1 MSIISNISRS
11 NYALVTMPFQTD
23 RHTDMNDHSIL
34 LYWFRPH
41 EVMTKIKISIILIAW
56 YTARILN
63 YANFTIELYDQ
74 VQLYYIVIIEVR
86 KSNNTIMLNP

>member
-1 MSIISNISRS
+1 M
-11 NYALVTMPFQTD
+11 TTPFRID
-23 RHTDMNDHSIL
+23 RHTDMNDHSVL
-34 LYWFRPH
+34 LYWLRPH
-41 EVMTKIKISIILIAW
+41 KVMTKIKISIIAW